1 MNSTHYRLARDVLPQ
16 AYHVC
21 LHASPKRKLFSG
33 TLTLQAQVLSECASI
48 ELNARDLKVKNIR
61 ATQGSAVLKGRVIVH
76 AQRETIELVW
86 DKTCKKGPVEITL
99 DFSGKLNPGMHGLY
113 LAQDG
118 AQKAIASQCEA
129 SDARA
134 IFPCFDEPDLKATI
148 AWTVVTDPGL
158 EVITNGI
165 LLKRRKIRGLEP
177 AKIQHAFAP
186 TRIISTYL
194 AAVTIGA
201 LEPSRTLQVGTTP
214 CRVWCGLG
222 KKAQTHFAQ
231 DVTQNV
237 LPWYE
242 KYFGHPYHYEKL
254 DQVAVPG
261 FDAGAMENVGA
272 IFYRQNLLLMQ
283 PETTSWQAQ
292 KRIAEVIAHEIA
304 HQWFGNLVTMKWWD
318 DLWLNEAFA
327 TWIAY
332 KNCHAW
338 KPHWRMW
345 DDYLASKESA
355 LNADAMQST
364 HPIYAPVQ
372 SPAEA
377 TELFDV
383 ITYEKGCGVLR
394 MAESFLG
401 EKVFQKG
408 IQSYVKKFKNKNA
421 AGADLWEQLEQASDK
436 PMHKIMQSWIHQ
448 AGFPLVACKTVVKD
462 KQTYLVVQQ
471 QRFFSDSRLMQEN
484 NTQLWTIPLVITYS
498 VGGKIKTHRALMD
511 KKTQEIV
518 LPTDSGERVEF
529 VYPNTDAV
537 SFVRLDLDA
546 ETRQAILKHG
556 LAKLSPA
563 SKMALIADQWACLR
577 AKRAPVAALMEVLQ
591 AFENETDHAVL
602 STLTSKLSALRHQI
616 LRDEDLARYQ
626 KFVQQ
631 LLQKSHEALGFEPEK
646 NEPEARRVARA
657 QVLGTLGDL
666 GEDKAVLDAAKDYVQ
681 MELKAPG
688 DVDANLAG
696 MWCALAAKNGTPAD
710 LKRFL
715 TAYQKRKQSKSAPEL
730 QHRYLYALSAFEH
743 PKANAQVLSWLLD
756 GTIPQEQLR
765 VIISPLLANRQTH
778 AATWKFL
785 RKHWQKI
792 APRIGAMGLARLVE
806 STGNLP
812 YAYRDEVQA
821 FFTKNPVPEAKRA
834 LDKAL
839 EIMDSREA
847 LQKREGKN
855 LSAWLVKK

>member
-1 MNSTHYRLARDVLPQ
+1 MNSTHYRLPRDVLPQ
-16 AYHVC
+16 AYHIC
-21 LHASPKRKLFSG
+21 LHASPRRKQFSG
-33 TLTLQAQVLSECASI
+33 TLTLQARVLAECASI
-48 ELNARDLKVKNIR
+48 ELNARALKVKNIR
-61 ATQGSAVLKGRVIVH
+61 ASQRLGAFEGRVIVH
-76 AQRETIELVW
+76 PQRETVELVW
-86 DKTCKKGPVEITL
+86 DKTCRKGPIEITL
-99 DFSGKLNPGMHGLY
+99 EFAGKLNPGMHGLY

-148 AWTVVTDPGL
+148 AWTVITDPDL
-158 EVITNGI
+158 EVITNGT
-165 LLKRRKIRGLEP
+165 LLKRRKIRGSQP
-177 AKIQHAFAP
+177 AKVQHTFAP
-186 TRIISTYL
+186 TRVISTYL

-201 LEPSRTLQVGTTP
+201 LQSSSTLKVGTTP
-214 CRVWCGLG
+214 CRVWCGVG
-222 KKAQTHFAQ
+222 KKSQTHFAQ
-231 DVTQNV
+231 EVTQNV

-242 KYFGHPYHYEKL
+242 KYFGHKYNYEKL

-408 IQSYVKKFKNKNA
+408 IQSYIKKFKNKNA
-421 AGADLWEQLEQASDK
+421 AGADLWEQLELASGK
-436 PMHKIMQSWIHQ
+436 PMQKIMQSWIQ
-448 AGFPLVACKTVVKD
+448 QPGFPVISCRTVVKD
-462 KQTYLVVQQ
+462 KQTRLIVRQ
-471 QRFFSDSRLMQEN
+471 QRFFSDSRLMQEKN
-484 NTQLWTIPLVITYS
+484 AQLWTIPLVISYG
-498 VGGKIKTHRALMD
+498 VGDGIKTHRALID
-511 KKTQEIV
+511 AKEQEIV
-518 LPTDSGERVEF
+518 LPTKNGQSVQF

-537 SFVRLDLDA
+537 SFVRVDLDA
-546 ETRQAILKHG
+546 QTRQAVLEHG
-556 LAKLSPA
+556 LTSLSAA

-577 AKRAPVAALMEVLQ
+577 AKRAPVDAMMQVLQ
-591 AFENETDHAVL
+591 AFEGETDHAVL
-602 STLTSKLSALRHQI
+602 SALTAKLSALRHQI
-616 LRDEDLARYQ
+616 LQDADLVEYQ
-626 KFVQQ
+626 DFVRR
-631 LLQKSHEALGFEPEK
+631 LLHKSHQALGFEPAEG
-646 NEPEARRVARA
+646 EPEARRVARA
-657 QVLGTLGDL
+657 QVLASLGGL
-666 GEDKAVLDAAKDYVQ
+666 GADRAVLDAAKHYVDI
-681 MELKAPG
+681 ELQDPSR
-688 DVDANLAG
+688 VDANLAA
-696 MWCALAAKNGTPAD
+696 MWCMLVAQDGSPAE

-715 TAYQKRKQSKSAPEL
+715 QAYQKRKQNKLAPEL
-730 QHRYLYALSAFEH
+730 QHRYLYALGAFEH
-743 PKANAQVLSWLLD
+743 PKANAQVLHWLLD
-756 GTIPQEQLR
+756 DTIPQEQLR
-765 VIISPLLANRQTH
+765 VLISPMLANRQTH
-778 AATWKFL
+778 AATWSFL
-785 RKHWQKI
+785 RKHWKQI

-806 STGNLP
+806 STGSLP
-812 YAYRDEVQA
+812 YAYRDEVKA

-839 EIMDSREA
+839 EIMDSRHA
-847 LQKREGKN
+847 LQQREGRN
-855 LSAWLVKK
+855 LSAWLAKQ